1 MTTFA
6 GRWFV
11 VFALTLIAATAR
23 GEDFAVENSV
33 FEGKRKLGG
42 SQTIFLDGKVYD
54 FLADSSEAA
63 VFDLAAGRVALCDST
78 RRVRTELTT
87 QELADFAMRLRERAL
102 AGGSEFVKFAAQPTF
117 AQKLDPETNEIVLSS
132 DLLTYRAAAAAPK
145 NADVLRSYQTFIHW
159 QTQLNAIVNPGAP
172 PPQARLMLN
181 DALAAR
187 QLLPQRIT
195 MHRSSPLPG
204 TGKTLRAEHDY
215 QWRVSE
221 EQRRRV
227 AELDV
232 LRSDYRLVPIGEY
245 LQAADLP
252 TGK

>member
-1 MTTFA
+1 MTILA

-11 VFALTLIAATAR
+11 VCSLALFATAAR
-23 GEDFAVENSV
+23 AEDFSVENSV

-42 SQTIFLDGKVYD
+42 SQTIFLGGKVYD

-63 VFDLAAGRVALCDST
+63 VFDLAASRVALCDSS

-87 QELADFAMRLRERAL
+87 QELADFAMRLRDRAL
-102 AGGSEFVKFAAQPTF
+102 AGGSEFVKFAAQPAF
-117 AQKLDPETNEIVLSS
+117 AQKLEPESNEIVLNS
-132 DLLTYRAAAAAPK
+132 DLLTYRAATTAPK
-145 NADVLRSYQTFIHW
+145 NADILRSYQTFIHW

-187 QLLPQRIT
+187 QLLPERIT
-195 MHRSSPLPG
+195 MHRPSTVPG
-204 TGKTLRAEHDY
+204 IGKTLRAEHVY
-215 QWRVSE
+215 QWRVSD
-221 EQRRRV
+221 EQRRRI

-245 LQAADLP
+245 LQAANLP

>member
-1 MTTFA
+1 MTIFA
-6 GRWFV
+6 RQWFV
-11 VFALTLIAATAR
+11 ACSVLFVATAAR
-23 GEDFAVENSV
+23 AEDFSVENSV
-33 FEGKRKLGG
+33 FDGKQKLGG

-63 VFDLAAGRVALCDST
+63 VFDLAAGRVALCDSS

-87 QELADFAMRLRERAL
+87 QELADFAMRLRDRAL

-117 AQKLDPETNEIVLSS
+117 AQKLDPESNEIVLSS
-132 DLLTYRAAAAAPK
+132 DLLTYRAAATAPK

-187 QLLPQRIT
+187 QLLPERIT
-195 MHRSSPLPG
+195 MHRSSTLPG
-204 TGKTLRAEHDY
+204 TGKTLRAEHEF

-221 EQRRRV
+221 EQRRRI

-245 LQAADLP
+245 LQAANLP

>member
-6 GRWFV
+6 HRCFV
-11 VFALTLIAATAR
+11 ACLLALVATTVHA
-23 GEDFAVENSV
+23 EDFAVENSV
-33 FEGKRKLGG
+33 LEGKRKLGG

-54 FLADSSEAA
+54 FLADSSEAV
-63 VFDLAAGRVALCDST
+63 VFDLSAGRVVLCDSS
-78 RRVRTELTT
+78 RRLRTELTT
-87 QELADFAMRLRERAL
+87 QELADFAMRLRDRAL
-102 AGGSEFVKFAAQPTF
+102 AGGSDFVKFAAQPTF

-132 DLLTYRAAAAAPK
+132 DLLTYRAAATAPK
-145 NADVLRSYQTFIHW
+145 NADVFRSYQAFIHW

-187 QLLPQRIT
+187 QLLPERIT
-195 MHRSSPLPG
+195 MHRTSTLPG

-245 LQAADLP
+245 LQAA
-252 TGK
+252 GVGSAK